1 LERDAI
7 PPAESISESMAG
19 QADEASDCAQTA
31 NLAIATWRKIDDALW
46 PIIGHAGM
54 AALFKRSLYLA
65 RTDHPPLTA
74 LVDAETAPGDFTSL
88 GEVLAQQSRVEIARA
103 MQAALLKTFLD
114 LLTSLIGAEL
124 TERLL
129 RSVWDNTPNSG
140 EAVQDPS
147 L

>member
-1 LERDAI
+1 
-7 PPAESISESMAG
+7 MVG
-19 QADEASDCAQTA
+19 QPGKTIDSAQTA
-31 NLAIATWRKIDDALW
+31 DLAVATWSKIDDALW

-65 RTDHPPLTA
+65 RSHQPALTA
-74 LVDAETAPGDFTSL
+74 MVEAELAPGDFAL
-88 GEVLAQQSRVEIARA
+88 LREILAQQADAAAV
-103 MQAALLKTFLD
+103 QANLLKIFLD